1 MKHKKQS
8 TKKPFL
14 LRLGLSFL
22 GLLLATVQL
31 HAQDGTIN
39 GTVSDDAGMPLPGAN
54 VLVKG
59 TTTGTQTDFDGNYS
73 ISATGDATLV
83 FSYIGF
89 STQEVPVNGQST
101 ISVSLAE
108 DASKLEEVVVVGYGQ
123 QKRVNLTGSVT
134 AVDEEALE
142 DRNVQNA
149 FQALQGQAAGLQISQ
164 NSGAPGNEGLN
175 IKIRGLN
182 SFGSSNSPLVL
193 IDGVEGNLQDL
204 DPSVI
209 GSISVLKD
217 ASSAAIYGSR
227 AANGVILVTTK
238 TGGNNTFKIEYNGS
252 VSTETF
258 TKVPQ
263 MISNSADYM
272 TLMNQ
277 ALINTPG
284 ASANPYPQN
293 VIDAYRNNQG
303 NPAFPNTNWFD
314 EASRTPIVQRHVVT
328 ASGAVDGTSYN
339 ISVGNWDQPG
349 IIRSSGF
356 KKNNFFISVK
366 SDIGEKLTVGGT
378 VSGVASKTSG
388 PQQAGTESG
397 LFNLFR
403 VRPTW
408 GVYTLDGTGHY
419 SGKAF
424 SGTDTEFP
432 GFDEGFTRN
441 NPIAELE
448 VQDGEVLNQYN
459 FNGNLFFDVKLSD
472 DLVWSTK
479 GAYKFDYDYYK
490 NQRIQYDEYNYR
502 TGEYLRTTRDPS
514 QLTVDN
520 VWSKQTTLFSTLTYS
535 KLIGDHDFK
544 VLGGYSQEGFDRN
557 FTRSQRTGIPN
568 RNITDLEGV
577 NSENQ
582 FTTGFSESW
591 AIQSF
596 FGRANYNYKEKYLIE
611 ANLRGDISSRF
622 AKGNRLGIFPSVS
635 AGWRLDKE
643 DLFQDIE
650 AVSELKLRGSWGQLG
665 NQNIGID
672 VQDDELNSG
681 IYPYQSTLS
690 FDQFGYPFGSS
701 VLAGVGLRSLV
712 DSDITWETTTV
723 TDFGVDF
730 SLFNRKLY
738 GSVDYYVKETVDIL
752 RQLQVDESSGLNPPV
767 VNQGA
772 MTNKG
777 WDIVIGHNNSIND
790 DLRYSINGNVSWFKN
805 RLKTFGEPG
814 IEDRNINQEGYA
826 FEDWYMWEADGY
838 FQDEAEIANSA
849 VQPQPGKVGF
859 IKLKDQNGDNVID
872 GDDRIHIDGR
882 YPAFV
887 YGLNLSVNYKSLD
900 FRMFWEGV
908 EGTKNYIARDPFRQ
922 DGGTDK
928 AWLTEAWT
936 PDNRNSRLPA
946 VYYETAETRRSTVYN
961 NSFWLWDTSYL
972 RLRNVTMG
980 YSLPADVLD
989 KTPFNK
995 LRFYFAAENYLTFQ
1009 KDYPIDVDPEANGVD
1024 AYPFRKTLTLG
1035 VNMTF

>member
-1 MKHKKQS
+1 M
-8 TKKPFL
+8 
-14 LRLGLSFL
+14 
-22 GLLLATVQL
+22 
-31 HAQDGTIN
+31 
-39 GTVSDDAGMPLPGAN
+39 
-54 VLVKG
+54 
-59 TTTGTQTDFDGNYS
+59 
-73 ISATGDATLV
+73 
-83 FSYIGF
+83 
-89 STQEVPVNGQST
+89 
-101 ISVSLAE
+101 
-108 DASKLEEVVVVGYGQ
+108 
-123 QKRVNLTGSVT
+123 
-134 AVDEEALE
+134 
-142 DRNVQNA
+142 
-149 FQALQGQAAGLQISQ
+149 
-164 NSGAPGNEGLN
+164 
-175 IKIRGLN
+175 
-182 SFGSSNSPLVL
+182 
-193 IDGVEGNLQDL
+193 
-204 DPSVI
+204 
-209 GSISVLKD
+209 
-217 ASSAAIYGSR
+217 
-227 AANGVILVTTK
+227 
-238 TGGNNTFKIEYNGS
+238 
-252 VSTETF
+252 
-258 TKVPQ
+258 
-263 MISNSADYM
+263 
-272 TLMNQ
+272 
-277 ALINTPG
+277 
-284 ASANPYPQN
+284 
-293 VIDAYRNNQG
+293 G
-303 NPAFPNTNWFD
+303 NPAYPNTDWFG
-314 EASRTPIVQRHVVT
+314 EASRTPVVQRHVIT
-328 ASGAVDGTSYN
+328 ASGAIEGTSYN

-356 KKNNFFISVK
+356 KKNNVFLSVK

-378 VSGVASKTSG
+378 IAGVTSKTRGRQS
-388 PQQAGTESG
+388 ATSN

-424 SGTDTEFP
+424 SGTDPEFP

-448 VQDGEVLNQYN
+448 VQDGEVLRQHN
-459 FNGNLFFDVKLSD
+459 FNGNLFFDVKFSD

-479 GAYKFDYDYYK
+479 GAYKFDYDFFK
-490 NQRIQYDEYNYR
+490 DQRIQYDEYNYR

-520 VWSKQTTLFSTLTYS
+520 VWSKQITLFSTLTYS
-535 KLIGDHDFK
+535 KIIGDHDFK
-544 VLGGYSQEGFDRN
+544 ILGGYSQEGFDRN

-568 RNITDLEGV
+568 RQITDLEGV

-596 FGRANYNYKEKYLIE
+596 FGRANYNYKEKFLLE
-611 ANLRGDISSRF
+611 ANIRGDISSRF

-643 DLFQDIE
+643 SFLEDVE
-650 AVSELKLRGSWGQLG
+650 EVSELKLRGSWGQLG
-665 NQNIGID
+665 NQNIGLN
-672 VQDDELNSG
+672 VADDQLNSG

-690 FDQFGYPFGSS
+690 FDQFGYPFGNS

-712 DSDITWETTTV
+712 DPDITWETTTV

-730 SLFNRKLY
+730 SLFNRKLF

-777 WDIVIGHNNSIND
+777 WDIVLGHNNSIND
-790 DLRYSINGNVSWFKN
+790 DLRYSVNGNVSWFKN
-805 RLKTFGEPG
+805 RLKTFGEPE
-814 IEDRNINQEGYA
+814 IQNRNINEEGYA
-826 FEDWYMWEADGY
+826 FQDWYMWEADGF
-838 FQDEAEIANSA
+838 FQSEEEIASSA

-859 IKLKDQNGDNVID
+859 IKLKDQNGDDVID

-887 YGLNLSVNYKSLD
+887 YGLNFSVNYKSLD
-900 FRMFWEGV
+900 FRLFWEGV

-922 DGGTDK
+922 DGGTDV

-936 PDNRNSRLPA
+936 PENTNSRLPT
-946 VYYETAETRRSTVYN
+946 VYYETAEQRRATVYN

-972 RLRNVTMG
+972 RLRNVTLG
-980 YSLPADVLD
+980 YSLPTDVIE

-995 LRFYFAAENYLTFQ
+995 LRFYFSAENYLTFQ
-1009 KDYPIDVDPEANGVD
+1009 KDYPIKVDPEANGVD

-1035 VNMTF
+1035 VNVTF